1 MTEGGVDSAGVIS
14 EVSVTYCRSLYL
26 RAFFCYFF
34 ISASNVGTSERKSI
48 NWSEDIY
55 FDLKS
60 RGLDSTIC
68 VCGRVCVC
76 VCGCRWVGPMY
87 QAQQIDRGETRV
99 ATCPSITRMS
109 ILMINSEKYS
119 CCCLTNIHCVL
130 HTNSPCVDVFR
141 IYMSRG

>member
-76 VCGCRWVGPMY
+76 VCVGGLQSPVNIPLCSALLRHASAVSTFDHIWCSSAFAY
-87 QAQQIDRGETRV
+87 QPCKATSPLPLHWPEGRLFAQWIVG
-99 ATCPSITRMS
+99 
-109 ILMINSEKYS
+109 
-119 CCCLTNIHCVL
+119 
-130 HTNSPCVDVFR
+130 
-141 IYMSRG
+141 